1 MPRLRLA
8 QNKQNRIRQSAVAR
22 VLTLTDRTA
31 RGILQFRTLHFPAAI
46 GKGGV
51 RALKSE
57 GDGGTPHGIWTVLRA
72 YYRPD
77 RIGRPRTRLKILPL
91 RPDFGW
97 CDAPGDRNYNRPVRL
112 PYPRSAETLWRQDGL
127 YDVILV
133 LDYNINRRSNGRGSA
148 IFVHVAAPGFSPT
161 AGCIA
166 LRREHLLRLLAVLPR
181 GAAFAAGRSLPQRGR
196 RGFR

>member
-22 VLTLTDRTA
+22 VLTLTDQATA
-31 RGILQFRTLHFPAAI
+31 GVLQFRTMHFPAAI

-51 RALKSE
+51 RGLKRE
-57 GDGGTPHGIWTVLRA
+57 GDGGTPHGIWPVLRA

-77 RIGRPRTRLKILPL
+77 RMRRPRTRLKILPL
-91 RPDFGW
+91 RPDLGW

-112 PYPRSAETLWRQDGL
+112 PYPRSAEALWREDGL
-127 YDVILV
+127 YDAILV
-133 LDYNINRRSNGRGSA
+133 LDYNISRRSSGRGSA

-166 LRREHLLRLLAVLPR
+166 LKCRHLLRLLAVLPR
-181 GAAFAAGRSLPQRGR
+181 DAAFAAGKNLPQRGR